1 MCVSINPNQFFQF
14 IIRNLA
20 EPYQIC
26 SNLLNVHLETSG
38 TFAKEFQVNPSDS
51 KYSKCFSGTSY
62 FCLTGP
68 LRLALVTMCL
78 NTTTQGSDDL
88 VCRLD
93 KTH

>member
-1 MCVSINPNQFFQF
+1 MYISIIPNQFFQF

-20 EPYQIC
+20 ETYQIC
-26 SNLLNVHLETSG
+26 SNLLKVHIETTV
-38 TFAKEFQVNPSDS
+38 TFAKEFQLNPSDL
-51 KYSKCFSGTSY
+51 KYSKYFSGTSN

-68 LRLALVTMCL
+68 LRLAVVTMCL
-78 NTTTQGSDDL
+78 NTATQGSDDL